1 MRRTL
6 YEILMLHPRAD
17 RDVIRVV
24 YRHLAK
30 RYHPDRDRS
39 PEAQSR
45 MAELNEA
52 YEVLDDPDR
61 RARYDEILAGGDG
74 PPRPVGD
81 ADAGGRRDR
90 RTAEP
95 LATAGSRSSSEPMPS
110 AWFGEAGPPPHNPE
124 PVGSVMTF
132 GRYRGWALNQVA
144 RFDRDYI
151 EWLSRT
157 PAGRTYQ
164 QELADLLRRT
174 R

>member
-6 YEILMLHPRAD
+6 YEILMVHPSAD
-17 RDVIRVV
+17 QEVITVV

-30 RYHPDRDRS
+30 RFHPDLDPS
-39 PEAQSR
+39 PQAQSR

-52 YEVLDDPDR
+52 YEVLEDPVR
-61 RARYDEILAGGDG
+61 RARYDELLS
-74 PPRPVGD
+74 
-81 ADAGGRRDR
+81 GGRSEARASRREESGRSATPSRTRAADPRD
-90 RTAEP
+90 P
-95 LATAGSRSSSEPMPS
+95 Y
-110 AWFGEAGPPPHNPE
+110 GEAGPPPSSPE
-124 PVGSVMTF
+124 PVGSAMTF

-157 PAGRTYQ
+157 PAGRTYR
-164 QELADLLRRT
+164 QELDQLLRRT

>member
-6 YEILMLHPRAD
+6 YEILMVSPGAD
-17 RDVIRVV
+17 QEVITIV

-30 RYHPDRDRS
+30 RFHPDVDPS
-39 PEAQSR
+39 PQAQSR

-52 YEVLDDPDR
+52 YEVLDHPEK
-61 RARYDEILAGGDG
+61 RARYDELLAGG
-74 PPRPVGD
+74 R
-81 ADAGGRRDR
+81 
-90 RTAEP
+90 EP
-95 LATAGSRSSSEPMPS
+95 TSRSTREGTSWSEAAADGAAPGSSEP
-110 AWFGEAGPPPHNPE
+110 FGEAGPPPSSPE
-124 PVGSVMTF
+124 PAGAAMTF

-157 PAGRTYQ
+157 PAGRTYR
-164 QELADLLRRT
+164 QELDALLRRT